1 MGTLENSEDLDEM
14 LHSAAFHLGLHCSRR
29 QKQSSCIEEHL
40 KLDRHSYLPVFLFVF
55 FFLGGG
61 GGGLV

>member
-14 LHSAAFHLGLHCSRR
+14 LHSAAFHQGLHCSRR
-29 QKQSSCIEEHL
+29 QKQSSSIEEHL
-40 KLDRHSYLPVFLFVF
+40 KLDRHSYLLF
-55 FFLGGG
+55 FFFGGGG